1 MSIHFIDQ
9 HYCWKTTSLEEFLS
23 THTPSNWTTFF
34 NTPDVID
41 NIRTIS
47 NVLRYE
53 ASHDAVVIYPPINN
67 VFRALYCTDPDS
79 IKVVIIGQDPY
90 HDGAATGIAFDVDP
104 SRKQNPSLRN
114 IKKEAVSN
122 GYQATRLLEWTSQG
136 VLLLNTALTVRAK
149 CPGSHAEIWESVI
162 IKLINFIEK
171 SQPQI
176 VWLLMGSHAH
186 QYEQHIGSSHIVVRT
201 THPSPLAAARSTKRA
216 DAFIG
221 SGCFT
226 QINSHLKKLSRAPI
240 QF

>member
-1 MSIHFIDQ
+1 M
-9 HYCWKTTSLEEFLS
+9 
-23 THTPSNWTTFF
+23 
-34 NTPDVID
+34 
-41 NIRTIS
+41 
-47 NVLRYE
+47 
-53 ASHDAVVIYPPINN
+53 
-67 VFRALYCTDPDS
+67 
-79 IKVVIIGQDPY
+79 IIGQDPY

-149 CPGSHAEIWESVI
+149 CPGSHAEIWESLI

-226 QINSHLKKLSRAPI
+226 QINSHLKKLSRTPI